1 MVRWLFSHLNIGLPE
16 DLHDRIKKHPE
27 IRWASIAREL
37 LTQYLDE
44 YEKFKESQFKKIFK
58 EGKEQQTI

>member
-1 MVRWLFSHLNIGLPE
+1 MARWLFAHLNIGLPE

-37 LTQYLDE
+37 LVRYLDE
-44 YEKFKESQFKKIFK
+44 YEKFKESQFDQMFKSEKK
-58 EGKEQQTI
+58 Q